1 MESTRA
7 CITQYHFLTSENHA
21 EPKGGLGAL
30 CINAFLFFREK
41 NVDVGRVQIRFWCDE
56 LPECFV
62 HEQANVVRFGSSC
75 LELAHFS
82 EVHMAYTR
90 RMRFELIV
98 RAIKSL
104 LFCKCSVAAG
114 IFDSFENEKIHFY
127 FREHPYSVY

>member
-1 MESTRA
+1 M
-7 CITQYHFLTSENHA
+7 
-21 EPKGGLGAL
+21 
-30 CINAFLFFREK
+30 
-41 NVDVGRVQIRFWCDE
+41 
-56 LPECFV
+56 

-75 LELAHFS
+75 PELAHFS

-114 IFDSFENEKIHFY
+114 IFDSFENEKTHFY
-127 FREHPYSVY
+127 FREHPYSVYRVFYLNIHCVRY